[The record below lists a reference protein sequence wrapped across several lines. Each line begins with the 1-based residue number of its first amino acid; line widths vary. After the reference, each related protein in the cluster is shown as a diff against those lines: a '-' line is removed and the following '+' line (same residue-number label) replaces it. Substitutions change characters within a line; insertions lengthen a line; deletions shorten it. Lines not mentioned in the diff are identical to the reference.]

1 MKIKRALRDLARR
14 FGYEISTYDGNP
26 MGRDAQADI
35 RQLVRHNRP
44 LVFDVG
50 ANIGQ
55 SVDAFTKT
63 FPECR
68 MISFEPCASTFEIL
82 KRKVEGMKNIKPEEL
97 GLGNKKEQRSFRE
110 YSRSHMNS
118 FLPPGKDASAYG
130 ELERESV
137 AEISTVDDYCSEH
150 GISVIDVLKSD
161 AQGLDLEVLEGAAEM
176 FRQHRIHLVYLE
188 VVFSEIYQKQAT
200 AVELLQFMEKTG
212 LRLVSFYR
220 FIYLNGQA
228 SWTDALFV
236 DPAFV
241 KTE

>member
-1 MKIKRALRDLARR
+1 MRIKRALRDLARR
-14 FGYEISTYDGNP
+14 FGYEISPYDGNP

-35 RQLVRHNRP
+35 RQLVRHDRP
-44 LVFDVG
+44 LIFDVG

-55 SVDAFTKT
+55 SVDTFTKT
-63 FPECR
+63 FPECQ

-82 KRKVEGMKNIKPEEL
+82 RRKVEGMKNVKPEAL
-97 GLGNKKEQRSFRE
+97 GLGNKAGQRRFRE

-130 ELERESV
+130 ELKRESV
-137 AEISTVDDYCSEH
+137 AEISTVDDYCAEK
-150 GISVIDVLKSD
+150 GISTIDVLKSD
-161 AQGLDLEVLEGAAEM
+161 AQGLDLEVLEGASEM
-176 FRQHRIHLVYLE
+176 FRQHRIHVVYVE
-188 VVFSEIYQKQAT
+188 VVFADIYQKQAT
-200 AVELLQFMEKTG
+200 AIELLQFMERMG

-228 SWTDALFV
+228 SWTDAVFV